1 MINIMLFIIGCVI
14 LVVFIIWFIK
24 CPLDDLIK
32 KHKSKQIHGLFIL
45 DDSDSNTTR
54 WILDVKIDPEE
65 IKNMKEIRL
74 KVCKMDEGD
83 V

>member
-1 MINIMLFIIGCVI
+1 MTYSFLEPLMFGFLLAVI
-14 LVVFIIWFIK
+14 LLIIFLFYSI
-24 CPLDDLIK
+24 IK
-32 KHKSKQIHGLFIL
+32 KCKNKRIHGLFIL
-45 DDSDSNTTR
+45 DESDPNTTR
-54 WILDVKIDPEE
+54 WILDVKMDPEE

>member
-1 MINIMLFIIGCVI
+1 MSYSFLEPMMIGFLLAVIVLIIFGTYN
-14 LVVFIIWFIK
+14 LMF
-24 CPLDDLIK
+24 K
-32 KHKSKQIHGLFIL
+32 KYKNKRIHGLFIL
-45 DDSDSNTTR
+45 DDSDPNTTR
-54 WILDVKIDPEE
+54 WIIDMKMDPEE

>member
-1 MINIMLFIIGCVI
+1 MLNIYTVLCSWIPFILLVI
-14 LVVFIIWFIK
+14 YFFIRPW
-24 CPLDDLIK
+24 IK
-32 KHKSKQIHGLFIL
+32 KHENKQIQGLFIL
-45 DDSDSNTTR
+45 DDSDPNTTR
-54 WILDVKIDPEE
+54 WILDVKMDPEE